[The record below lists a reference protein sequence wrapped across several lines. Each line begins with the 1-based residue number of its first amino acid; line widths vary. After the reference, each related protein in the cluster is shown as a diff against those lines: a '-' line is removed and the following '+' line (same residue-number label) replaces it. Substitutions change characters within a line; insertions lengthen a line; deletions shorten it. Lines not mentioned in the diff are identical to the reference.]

1 MPELPEVENI
11 KLGLEN
17 SLKNK
22 KILSVTYS
30 DTVKKGH
37 ELNKTPIVKQSLIEF
52 SNNVVDKKIIKLTRR
67 GKYLYLALN
76 KGYIITH
83 FGMTGA
89 YFIVND
95 ISEITNKNYYKHRHV
110 IFELDTSEK
119 LVFSDIRRFGEL
131 RYIEKID
138 EFKPFVNLAP

>member
-11 KLGLEN
+11 KLGLED

-22 KILSVTYS
+22 KILSVTFS
-30 DTVKKGH
+30 DTVKRGH
-37 ELNKTPIVKQSLIEF
+37 ELNKMPIVKQSLIEF

-89 YFIVND
+89 YFIVKD
-95 ISEITNKNYYKHRHV
+95 IS
-110 IFELDTSEK
+110 
-119 LVFSDIRRFGEL
+119 
-131 RYIEKID
+131 
-138 EFKPFVNLAP
+138 